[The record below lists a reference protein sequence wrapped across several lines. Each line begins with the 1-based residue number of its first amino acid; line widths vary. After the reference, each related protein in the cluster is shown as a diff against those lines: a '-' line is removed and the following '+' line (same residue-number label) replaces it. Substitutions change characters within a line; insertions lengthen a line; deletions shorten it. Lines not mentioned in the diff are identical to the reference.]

1 VGVEGHGFLQESG
14 ARSMRMRL
22 QRILAQAG
30 LASRREG
37 EEWIQA
43 GRIAVNGKVVTS
55 LGTQADP
62 AVDRIAVD
70 GKVIHRLEPKVY
82 YLLHKPS
89 GYVSTCDDERGRR
102 TVLDLLKPIKFRLFP
117 VGRLDWDT
125 EGVLLLTNDGE
136 LAQRLLHPRFHIP
149 RTYLAK
155 VEGLPT
161 AETLRRMGRQEGIPN
176 RRGSRPTVRVHKV
189 VDRHTWLEI
198 RLWEGRHHQV
208 RRMCEAVGHP
218 VKRLRRVQFAGL
230 DAMGLSP
237 GRYRP
242 LAASEVQAL
251 KRLTGLDRPLERTG
265 LPGSPP
271 VREPQRL
278 RGRANSS

>member
-1 VGVEGHGFLQESG
+1 
-14 ARSMRMRL
+14 MRMRL

-37 EEWIQA
+37 EVWIRA
-43 GRIAVNGKVVTS
+43 GRIAVNGKVVTT

-62 AVDRIAVD
+62 ALDRITVD
-70 GKVIHRLEPKVY
+70 GRVIDRLEPKMY
-82 YLLHKPS
+82 YLLNKPT
-89 GYVSTCDDERGRR
+89 GYVSTCEDDRGRP
-102 TVLDLLKPIKFRLFP
+102 TVVDLLKPLKFRVFP

-136 LAQRLLHPRFHIP
+136 LAQRLLHPRFHIR

-161 AETLRRMGRQEGIPN
+161 LETLRRMIRQEEMPN
-176 RRGSRPTVRVHKV
+176 PQGHRPTVRISKMGE
-189 VDRHTWLEI
+189 RHAWLEI
-198 RLWEGRHHQV
+198 RLWEGRNHQV

-230 DAMGLSP
+230 DTSGLLP
-237 GRYRP
+237 GHYRSLVP
-242 LAASEVQAL
+242 SEVHAL
-251 KRLTGLDRPLERTG
+251 RHLTALDR
-265 LPGSPP
+265 S
-271 VREPQRL
+271 VK
-278 RGRANSS
+278 RAE